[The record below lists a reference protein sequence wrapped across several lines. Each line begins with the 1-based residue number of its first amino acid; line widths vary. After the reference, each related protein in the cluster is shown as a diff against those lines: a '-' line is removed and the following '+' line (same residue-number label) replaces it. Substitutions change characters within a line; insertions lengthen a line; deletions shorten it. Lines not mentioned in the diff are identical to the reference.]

1 MKQNRTYR
9 VEHYWKIKAA
19 KRQKRAKLEDK
30 LFDIVAIGVAIA
42 LESFIVW
49 EFCRQLFEII

>member
-1 MKQNRTYR
+1 MKQIKTYHI
-9 VEHYWKIKAA
+9 ESYWQTEAA

-30 LFDIVAIGVAIA
+30 LFDIIAIGVAIA